1 MAKKK
6 LSMVLDRASR
16 FVAAQPFFVRSIYAE
31 TLLEDFFV
39 SAVAGLLAIRLYL
52 AATGFPQLSIGT
64 LHIAH
69 IVWGGLLMLVA
80 LVMLLAF
87 LNRRSQTIAAVVGG
101 VGFGAFIDEL
111 GKFITSANDYFF
123 RPAVAVIYVVFV
135 LVFLATRAISRSR
148 SFSPQHALANAFDVA
163 MQAGLSGLDREHRD
177 QALELLED
185 CSPGPVRQH
194 LEAIIRSMQV
204 APRIHFRPV
213 RHVLDLL
220 DALYERVAQTWW
232 FSSIVVGFF
241 AITAV
246 TGISA
251 VLVVVEWSWSLA
263 LWLGSGLV
271 ILVALAWSR
280 RVRMRYPEHRR
291 GVGDRCIH
299 PHRLVGAGQS
309 EGNAPLD
316 CRHRPVRLPRHLRC
330 NHRRRRDYPATFR
343 AYVPTSSSASPSSCL
358 SS

>member
-1 MAKKK
+1 
-6 LSMVLDRASR
+6 
-16 FVAAQPFFVRSIYAE
+16 
-31 TLLEDFFV
+31 
-39 SAVAGLLAIRLYL
+39 
-52 AATGFPQLSIGT
+52 
-64 LHIAH
+64 
-69 IVWGGLLMLVA
+69 
-80 LVMLLAF
+80 
-87 LNRRSQTIAAVVGG
+87 VGG

-163 MQAGLSGLDREHRD
+163 MQAGLSGLDRERRD
-177 QALELLED
+177 QALELLEG

-213 RHVLDLL
+213 RHILDLL
-220 DALYERVAQTWW
+220 DAFYERVAQTWW

-263 LWLGSGLV
+263 LWLGAGLV

-280 RVRMRYPEHRR
+280 RVRMRFLSIVVALGIAVSILIGWSVLVNLKAMPLSIVDIAQFVFPGISAVIIVA
-291 GVGDRCIH
+291 GVTI
-299 PHRLVGAGQS
+299 
-309 EGNAPLD
+309 
-316 CRHRPVRLPRHLRC
+316 LPRSRL
-330 NHRRRRDYPATFR
+330 R
-343 AYVPTSSSASPSSCL
+343 AYILFRLAILVSIFLTQVL
-358 SS
+358 SFYEQQFFALLGLMPNILILVALRYMIDHEHEKRLLRTFV